1 MTSGRDSVAFD
12 RTAYERRNVVQRCF
26 NRHKQFRA
34 SATRFDKAATSHRGV
49 IDLATLL
56 IRLRGHD

>member
-1 MTSGRDSVAFD
+1 MAFD